1 MADIKSSE
9 ERSKN
14 MGRIR
19 SRDTKPEEYLRKELY
34 HYGYRYR
41 KNVKTITGQPDIWL
55 GKFNTAIFV
64 NGCFWHRHRNC
75 KFAYTPKSHVEFWES
90 KFQRNT
96 ERDRYVISKLT
107 REGIRVLIVWECTIN
122 SMKKKAHDRL
132 KVVSLINEFLQ
143 SEQVFLEI

>member
-1 MADIKSSE
+1 MVTDIEKTSKLLLVSQISGWASST
-9 ERSKN
+9 RLYLS
-14 MGRIR
+14 MGV
-19 SRDTKPEEYLRKELY
+19 S
-34 HYGYRYR
+34 G
-41 KNVKTITGQPDIWL
+41 
-55 GKFNTAIFV
+55 
-64 NGCFWHRHRNC
+64 
-75 KFAYTPKSHVEFWES
+75 WES